1 MCVYVCICGV
11 WASLWVLDYCDLVF
25 SAVKRKSQAA
35 NVTNYGLPVMCK
47 LIEISPL
54 PGGPF
59 SRLIAPSRHLACW
72 CLSDYIF
79 SSMLLFSSCL
89 MRVRF
94 SVVYWLWTCIVSLD
108 GHKYL
113 SMWSIA
119 MQVVKVDRWGSG
131 DTTSLDNAILVRHS
145 KLPLEGSME
154 YVSTKKKDKAF
165 LAPAKALLL
174 S

>member
-1 MCVYVCICGV
+1 
-11 WASLWVLDYCDLVF
+11 
-25 SAVKRKSQAA
+25 
-35 NVTNYGLPVMCK
+35 
-47 LIEISPL
+47 
-54 PGGPF
+54 
-59 SRLIAPSRHLACW
+59 
-72 CLSDYIF
+72 
-79 SSMLLFSSCL
+79 
-89 MRVRF
+89 
-94 SVVYWLWTCIVSLD
+94 
-108 GHKYL
+108 
-113 SMWSIA
+113 